1 MIESAPRSKMSDT
14 YTLELRSTF
23 GKKVSRLRREGLLPA
38 NLYGRGIESAAVQL
52 RYTDGRDLL
61 NSYGKNNLFQV
72 QISGESEARP
82 VIVRDVSVHPV
93 SRKILHI
100 DFFQVDL
107 TRTVQADVPLLLT
120 GTAPG
125 VSMYGGVIVQA
136 SDRLLIEAL
145 PADLP
150 ESLEV
155 DISGLEELGSQLFV
169 SEVKVP
175 SGVTVLTDSE
185 ALVAAVQQPRVNIER
200 EDELAEGEEDS
211 ADEETQTDSGEEESE
226 D

>member
-1 MIESAPRSKMSDT
+1 MSDT

-23 GKKVSRLRREGLLPA
+23 GKKVKNLRSDGLLPA

-52 RYTDGRDLL
+52 PYSEGRDLL
-61 NSYGKNNLFQV
+61 NSYGKNNLFQI

-82 VIVRDVSVHPV
+82 VIVRDVSIHPV

-107 TRTVQADVPLLLT
+107 TRTVQAEVPLLLT
-120 GTAPG
+120 GTALG
-125 VSMYGGVIVQA
+125 VSMYGGVLVQA
-136 SDRLLIEAL
+136 NDRLLIEAL

-155 DISGLEELGSQLFV
+155 DISGLDELGSQLFV
-169 SEVKVP
+169 TDVMVP
-175 SGVTVLTDSE
+175 SGVTVLTDE
-185 ALVAAVQQPRVNIER
+185 DTLIAAVQQPRVTIER
-200 EDELAEGEEDS
+200 EDELAEGEEDT
-211 ADEETQTDSGEEESE
+211 ADEQIETDSGEEESE